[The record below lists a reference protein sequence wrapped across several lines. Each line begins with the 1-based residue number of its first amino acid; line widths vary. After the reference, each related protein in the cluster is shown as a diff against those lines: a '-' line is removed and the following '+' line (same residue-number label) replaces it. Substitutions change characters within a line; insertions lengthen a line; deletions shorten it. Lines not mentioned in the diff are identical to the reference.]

1 MSSQESLSLAC
12 RLEPPHAPFSYPG
25 CLMRLLCTIIG
36 VLIGDMDRFG
46 YHFPVSYTVTSQF
59 IRHDLSGFA
68 LVTLYQPPEE
78 ALSSSPIPFGL
89 KIYIDDLTILVHGPP
104 QIVLLAVDLHK
115 NFINVESVSV
125 ALVPSFQP
133 SGIFG
138 SELNTPEADGFI
150 ADNDASFSQ

>member
-1 MSSQESLSLAC
+1 
-12 RLEPPHAPFSYPG
+12 
-25 CLMRLLCTIIG
+25 MRLLCTIIG
-36 VLIGDMDRFG
+36 VLIGDMDRIR
-46 YHFPVSYTVTSQF
+46 YHFPVSYTVTSQL

-78 ALSSSPIPFGL
+78 ALSSSPVPFGL

-104 QIVLLAVDLHK
+104 QKVLLAVDLHK

-125 ALVPSFQP
+125 ALMPLLQP

-150 ADNDASFSQ
+150 ADHNASFSQ